1 MQLGAMRG
9 FVGARK
15 TERPGDPFGTC
26 PSHRT
31 RPAVAAFNF
40 GGGVFRHALA
50 VGLCLLWLLG
60 ASVSAQTP
68 DYTGL
73 LGSVAASIINK
84 NYPRAIELA
93 SKGLD
98 GPRSPEERAQLL
110 RFRADAFDFSGQSKQ
125 AEDDY
130 TSIVELGLQGPR
142 AYVDRGNF
150 YLAHNRF
157 DEALRDFEAG
167 AKLFPSHAP
176 LHFGKGRVAA
186 ARRQYADAVALYSDA
201 IRLDPNNAEYLLWRA
216 EALGL
221 AKQYQQ
227 ALAEYDQALA
237 HGGLAK
243 VHLAQLRTGRGV
255 ANLKLG
261 NANNAIADFDR
272 AIELFA
278 DHLAALRWR
287 GHAFEMTGRLDQA
300 RADYERVLALRPKDK
315 WALERMQDPRGK

>member
-1 MQLGAMRG
+1 MQVGAMRG
-9 FVGARK
+9 SVGAKK
-15 TERPGDPFGTC
+15 TERSDDLLE
-26 PSHRT
+26 PSHRK
-31 RPAVAAFNF
+31 RPAIAALNLQ
-40 GGGVFRHALA
+40 GDVFTHALA
-50 VGLCLLWLLG
+50 VGLFLLWLPG
-60 ASVSAQTP
+60 ASVSAQAP
-68 DYTGL
+68 DHTRL
-73 LGSVAASIINK
+73 VASVAASIINK
-84 NYPRAIELA
+84 NYSRAIELA
-93 SKGLD
+93 SMGLD

-130 TSIVELGLQGPR
+130 TSIVELGLQDPR
-142 AYVDRGNF
+142 AYRDRGNF
-150 YLAHNRF
+150 YLFHNRL
-157 DEALRDFEAG
+157 DEALRDFESG
-167 AKLFPSHAP
+167 AKLFPNHAP
-176 LHFGKGRVAA
+176 FHFGKGRVAA

-201 IRLDPNNAEYLLWRA
+201 IRLDPKEAEYLLWRA

-237 HGGLAK
+237 RGGLAK

-261 NANNAIADFDR
+261 DASAAIADFDR

-287 GHAFEMTGRLDQA
+287 GHAFEMTGHLDQA

-315 WALERMQDPRGK
+315 WAVERMQELRGK